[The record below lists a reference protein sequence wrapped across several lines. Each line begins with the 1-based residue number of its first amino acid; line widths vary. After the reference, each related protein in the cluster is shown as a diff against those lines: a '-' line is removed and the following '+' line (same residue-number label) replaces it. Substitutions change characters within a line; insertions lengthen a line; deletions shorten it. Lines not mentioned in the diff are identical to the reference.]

1 MIHRLFM
8 PTKAGAARALNQEPP
23 CSLSLQRVLRNA
35 EGVRGVLWRLR
46 QVNRRLG
53 RSTRDSRLMTINATP
68 RVSEA
73 CTVSF
78 CQVKRP
84 DWFTQTPRD
93 ASRRKA
99 GSKHGWEVRLLTPP
113 PSAAQEEGE
122 GEGWLTQSASA
133 WRSGAERPQPCSA
146 NDYY

>member
-1 MIHRLFM
+1 M

-122 GEGWLTQSASA
+122 GEG
-133 WRSGAERPQPCSA
+133 
-146 NDYY
+146 